1 MKTVYDLLTEFK
13 SAHLWKGALIVFPR
27 AETLE
32 KYYRVYSMVLSL
44 EPGHGYLYYSTDST
58 AKSFVYPAP
67 AGNIR
72 RIQRKLMART
82 LTAQR
87 SYSAN
92 GLTTQWSNSASG
104 QVLRAYPSNMTMTIR
119 LMDGEA
125 VVDTC
130 EIAAYVGGECRGAVR
145 AHTDS
150 LYYLVIAGDGAG
162 QPMELRTV
170 INGEERVIDKTL
182 TFVSDNHLG
191 TPWEP
196 YVIQLNAA
204 EGVEEIEASATLGGY
219 RKILINGILYIV
231 RPNGEMYD
239 VTGKRVSEK

>member
-1 MKTVYDLLTEFK
+1 
-13 SAHLWKGALIVFPR
+13 
-27 AETLE
+27 
-32 KYYRVYSMVLSL
+32 MV
-44 EPGHGYLYYSTDST
+44 
-58 AKSFVYPAP
+58 
-67 AGNIR
+67 N
-72 RIQRKLMART
+72 
-82 LTAQR
+82 AQR
-87 SYSAN
+87 SY
-92 GLTTQWSNSASG
+92 T
-104 QVLRAYPSNMTMTIR
+104 AYPSNMTMTIR

-130 EIAAYVGGECRGAVR
+130 EIAAFIGGECRGAVR

-182 TFVSDNHLG
+182 TFVSDNHIG

-219 RKILINGILYIV
+219 RKILINGILYII